1 MVEWCNRK
9 VERFKAENRNRK
21 AEAGKRKQ
29 EKIKKYVREL
39 ARIILL

>member
-21 AEAGKRKQ
+21 AEAPKKNLRGKPETGKDP
-29 EKIKKYVREL
+29 ISEL
-39 ARIILL
+39 F